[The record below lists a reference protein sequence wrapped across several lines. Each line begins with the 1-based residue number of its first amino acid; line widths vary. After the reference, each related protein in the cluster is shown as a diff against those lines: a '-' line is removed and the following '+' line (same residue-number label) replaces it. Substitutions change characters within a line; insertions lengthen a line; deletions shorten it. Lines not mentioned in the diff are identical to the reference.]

1 MYVFFIWTHG
11 EEKLALFSNDLNYC
25 HPNSN
30 FTHESNKEH
39 IVFLDLNVKLLGNN
53 LSTDLYIKSTERH
66 QYLHYTSSHPQD
78 VNLLSNLLSRKR
90 YFKKIF
96 VKRNHGFH
104 RGDSNFE

>member
-1 MYVFFIWTHG
+1 MFFIWTHG
-11 EEKLALFSNDLNYC
+11 EEKLALFSNDLNYY

-78 VNLLSNLLSRKR
+78 VKLLSNLLSRKR